1 MKFLSF
7 KHLLCTI
14 AFLSGITSTLLA
26 QDIAYDLWT
35 PTGEIKGSLLM
46 PESKNPVPV
55 VLLLSGSG
63 PTDRDGNQP
72 NMKNNSLKM
81 IATALQAQGI
91 ATIRFDKRAIAESK
105 AAFTSEL
112 NLRFET
118 YIDDTKAWI
127 EKISKDK
134 RFSRIVVAGHSEGS
148 LIGMVA
154 SVNNPKVKG
163 FISIAGAGRPADEIL
178 KEQLQA
184 QPMDIKMTMYNMLD
198 KLKKGDTIAN
208 VPAQY
213 YSMFRPSVQP
223 YMISWLKYNPQAE
236 IAKLKIPV
244 LLLQGTMDIQVKVT
258 DFELLAKANPS
269 AQKALIPDMNHVLKS
284 ITSTD
289 RAAQMPTYTNPE
301 LPVHPKLVE
310 SIIQYLAKIK

>member
-1 MKFLSF
+1 MKALSF

-14 AFLSGITSTLLA
+14 GFLAGLTSTLLA
-26 QDIAYDLWT
+26 QDIAYNLWT
-35 PTGEIKGSLLM
+35 PTGELKGSLLM
-46 PESKNPVPV
+46 PETKKPVTV

-72 NMKNNSLKM
+72 SMKNNSLKM

-118 YIDDTKAWI
+118 YIDDAKAWI
-127 EKISKDK
+127 EKISKDN
-134 RFSRIVVAGHSEGS
+134 RFSKIIVAGHSEGS

-184 QPMDIKMTMYNMLD
+184 QPMEARITMYKMID
-198 KLKKGDTIAN
+198 KIKKGDTIAN

-213 YSMFRPSVQP
+213 NSLFRPSVQP
-223 YMISWLKYNPQAE
+223 YMISWFKYNPQAE
-236 IAKLKIPV
+236 IARLRIPV
-244 LLLQGTMDIQVKVT
+244 LLLQGNMDIQVKVT

-269 AQKALIPDMNHVLKS
+269 AQKVLIPDMNHVLKS
-284 ITSTD
+284 ITTMDKST
-289 RAAQMPTYTNPE
+289 QIPTYTNPE

-310 SIIQYLAKIK
+310 SIIQYLFKIK